1 MRAVMFDRYGD
12 ESVLSVRDIAIPVP
26 GPHEVQVK
34 VLVASLNPVDF
45 KLRGGMLKLFRRP
58 RLPAITGKDFAGEIT
73 ALGSDVKGFVVGQ
86 RVFGSVSTMQ
96 GNGACAEVVVTD
108 ADTIAATPASISD
121 AVAACLPV
129 ASGTALQALVTIA
142 QLRQGQS
149 VLITGASGGVGSSG
163 VQIARSVGA
172 HITGVCSMVNV
183 DYVRSIGAD
192 EVLDYRTTDWR
203 RPGKIYDVIFDA
215 AGVSGFGEARRYL
228 APTGYYINTFPGL
241 GMLLTSKLA
250 TLFSGQHSVPFMLK
264 NTVASLQ
271 ALARLAEQGVL
282 QPRIAET
289 VGMEGVADAQRR
301 MQEGSVHG
309 KVCVRADA
317 EVHSARE

>member
-12 ESVLSVRDIAIPVP
+12 ESVLSVREIAIPVP
-26 GPHEVQVK
+26 GPNEVQVK
-34 VLVASLNPVDF
+34 VQVASLNPVDF
-45 KLRGGMLKLFRRP
+45 KLRSGMLKLFRKP
-58 RLPAITGKDFAGEIT
+58 RLPAITGKDFAGQIT
-73 ALGSDVKGFVVGQ
+73 ALGANVSGFAVGQ

-96 GNGACAEVVVTD
+96 GNGACAEVIVTD
-108 ADTIAATPASISD
+108 ADTISATPAGISD
-121 AVAACLPV
+121 TVAACLPV
-129 ASGTALQALVTIA
+129 ASGTALQALLTIA

-172 HITGVCSMVNV
+172 HITGVCSTVNV

-215 AGVSGFGEARRYL
+215 AGASSFSEARKYL
-228 APTGYYINTFPGL
+228 APAGYYINTFPGL
-241 GMLLTSKLA
+241 AMFLSCKVV

-271 ALARLAEQGVL
+271 ELARLARQGVL

-289 VGMEGVADAQRR
+289 VDMEGVAGAQRR
-301 MQEGSVHG
+301 MQEGRVHG
-309 KVCVRADA
+309 KVCVRVDVD
-317 EVHSARE
+317 VHPARE